1 MISIT
6 ALQSAVAVW
15 LARNFPDRNPLT
27 AVGGTAEEVGELCR
41 AAVKLD
47 QGIRGTE
54 AEWLAEIDKELGDV
68 FIKLCDVADWY
79 GRDLEAAIAARWET
93 VRTRDWQADKL
104 GHGRPDDD
112 AAACPDCLGDPN
124 TVCDACHLHAC
135 WCGKL
140 MCGEVQTAGTR
151 QADRSRKARR

>member
-1 MISIT
+1 MSIDR
-6 ALQSAVAVW
+6 LQRDVAVW

-27 AVGGTAEEVGELCR
+27 AVAGTAEEVGELCR
-41 AAVKLD
+41 AAVKLE

-68 FIKLCDVADWY
+68 FIKLCDVADLY

-104 GHGRPDDD
+104 GHGRPGDD
-112 AAACPDCLGDPN
+112 AA
-124 TVCDACHLHAC
+124 
-135 WCGKL
+135 
-140 MCGEVQTAGTR
+140 
-151 QADRSRKARR
+151 

>member
-1 MISIT
+1 MIDIT

-27 AVGGTAEEVGELCR
+27 VIAGTVEEAGELCALVNPKIAKELIKRVARLCR

-54 AEWLAEIDKELGDV
+54 AEWRAEIAKEVGDV
-68 FIKLCDVADWY
+68 VIKLCDVCDWY
-79 GRDLEAAIAARWET
+79 DIDLEAAIADRWNT
-93 VRTRDWQADKL
+93 VRNRDWRTDPQ

-112 AAACPDCLGDPN
+112 GA
-124 TVCDACHLHAC
+124 
-135 WCGKL
+135 
-140 MCGEVQTAGTR
+140 
-151 QADRSRKARR
+151 